1 MQYPLRRGLVL
12 TAIAGTCLYA
22 IAPAALAQ
30 PTTQSPEAIA
40 LEATGPITIGPLAD
54 ATEPT
59 NTTES
64 VAGVDLG
71 LLGVNLFQVGSS
83 TTANVLTSSVTLNSA
98 TSAVDELSTP
108 LLNILPITGGVVTG
122 GVVTQD
128 AIQTTCSVD
137 AAGDFTTTTNV
148 ANLDIL
154 GDDIGTQT
162 FTSQDNVLG
171 SALTLPLGIT
181 ATVTINKITAN
192 DPATGEDTVNGLVIS
207 LSDALVP
214 GFTGLNIY
222 LASATCGPYNA
233 SGGTPVASGK
243 GLGIGLGLLGL
254 AGAGFATVY
263 ARRRR
268 MAVI

>member
-1 MQYPLRRGLVL
+1 MQYQLRRGLVL

-40 LEATGPITIGPLAD
+40 LEATGPVTVGPIAD

-64 VAGVDLG
+64 AVGVS
-71 LLGVNLFQVGSS
+71 LGVGALSLFGIGS
-83 TTANVLTSSVTLNSA
+83 TAANALTSSVTLNSA
-98 TSAVDELSTP
+98 TSSVDTLQTG
-108 LLNILPITGGVVTG
+108 LLGLLPITGGGTVDG
-122 GVVTQD
+122 VTQN
-128 AIQTTCSVD
+128 AITTTCSVN
-137 AAGDFTTTTNV
+137 AAGAFTTTTSV

-171 SALTLPLGIT
+171 GALTLPLGIT
-181 ATVTINKITAN
+181 ATVTINKISTG
-192 DPATGEDTVNGLVIS
+192 DPAAGEDTVNGLVITLGDS
-207 LSDALVP
+207 NLG
-214 GFTGLNIY
+214 GFTGLTVY
-222 LASATCGPYNA
+222 LASATCGPFNA
-233 SGGTPVASGK
+233 NAGTPVASGK

-254 AGAGFATVY
+254 AGAGFATIY